1 MESPLRRIVRRPP
14 SKAAPTGAPPEPA
27 PSGDPAPQSGSW
39 TEGEILLP
47 RAKRLVSLRIDAD
60 VLDWF
65 QSGGKGYQTRMNAVL
80 RAWMEAKKRRGG

>member
-1 MESPLRRIVRRPP
+1 MRRIVRRPP
-14 SKAAPTGAPPEPA
+14 AKTAAPAQPP
-27 PSGDPAPQSGSW
+27 DPAPRAGADAGAVPPSGAW

-80 RAWMEAKKRRGG
+80 RAWMESKKSRGR